1 MIIKFIRVK
10 ELVGTGVALVTP
22 FKSDLSVD
30 VTALQ
35 NIVEYNIA
43 NGINYLVVLGTTGEP
58 ATLTEEE
65 KQLVIDTVVKVNAGR
80 LPLVLG
86 VGGNNTMAVVAE
98 LKERDLS
105 DFAAILSVSPYY
117 NKPTQ
122 EGIYQH
128 FKAISLASPKPII
141 VYNVPGRTGSNM
153 LAATTVRLAKDFS
166 NIIAIKEACG
176 DMVQIL
182 SIIKDKPKDF
192 MVISGDDFTALSTVL
207 AGGSGVISVIGQ
219 GIPTEF
225 SKIISLGLENNASE
239 AHLLYNKVHD
249 IIDYIF
255 REGNPAGIK
264 AIFENLELS
273 TAKVR
278 LPLLEATPE
287 LKSTINGFMHS
298 FNKQIA

>member
-1 MIIKFIRVK
+1 MK

-22 FKSDLSVD
+22 FKEDLSVD
-30 VTALQ
+30 VTALK

-98 LKERDLS
+98 LKSRDLS
-105 DFAAILSVSPYY
+105 NFVAVLSVSPYY

-141 VYNVPGRTGSNM
+141 LYNVPGRTGSNV
-153 LAATTVRLAKDFS
+153 LPSTTVRLAKDFS
-166 NIIAIKEACG
+166 NIVAIKEACG

-219 GIPTEF
+219 GIPAEF
-225 SKIISLGLENNASE
+225 SKVISLGLENNAAE
-239 AHLLYNKVHD
+239 AHLLYNTLHD
-249 IIDYIF
+249 VIGYIF
-255 REGNPAGIK
+255 KEGNPAGIK
-264 AIFENLELS
+264 AIYQNLGLA

-287 LKSTINGFMHS
+287 LKSTINTFMNS
-298 FNKQIA
+298 FNKQLA